1 MTIPEIAEKWV
12 ICVTLNGKK
21 LRVDSDVQ
29 NHPEDLAF
37 LQEHKQEI
45 ISYLVE
51 KKEREYQESRVRLY
65 AIEGLKEL
73 EDAYCAWQEY
83 YSLFSYYI
91 NELGAEG
98 KAPEKP
104 DVSIDDLIKKYPR
117 ARAYMIADSYAQSEN
132 DIKVT
137 AGEKAK
143 QRIINGDDYKQAV
156 SEMEKEWSDY
166 CNESIF
172 DN

>member
-1 MTIPEIAEKWV
+1 M
-12 ICVTLNGKK
+12 
-21 LRVDSDVQ
+21 RVDSDVQ

-51 KKEREYQESRVRLY
+51 KKEREYQESRARLY
-65 AIEGLKEL
+65 AIEGLEEL
-73 EDAYCAWQEY
+73 EDAYSAWQEY

-91 NELGAEG
+91 TELGGEG
-98 KAPEKP
+98 DAPKKP
-104 DVSIDDLIKKYPR
+104 DVSINELIKKYPR
-117 ARAYMIADSYAQSEN
+117 ARAYMIADSYAQAEN

-143 QRIINGDDYKQAV
+143 QRIINGDDYKQV
-156 SEMEKEWSDY
+156 IDDMKKEWSDY

>member
-45 ISYLVE
+45 ISY
-51 KKEREYQESRVRLY
+51 
-65 AIEGLKEL
+65 
-73 EDAYCAWQEY
+73 
-83 YSLFSYYI
+83 
-91 NELGAEG
+91 
-98 KAPEKP
+98 
-104 DVSIDDLIKKYPR
+104 
-117 ARAYMIADSYAQSEN
+117 
-132 DIKVT
+132 
-137 AGEKAK
+137 
-143 QRIINGDDYKQAV
+143 
-156 SEMEKEWSDY
+156 
-166 CNESIF
+166 F